1 MIWAMSN
8 GRVSRRCWPDSGR
21 PVADTRAVLNGVLGV
36 MFTGSAWAKVPARYA
51 PGATCHRRFWQWHD
65 SGGGPWSTH
74 WPAHGYVHRGIFRW
88 QIRWQKKR
96 PRRHTRRCSL

>member
-8 GRVSRRCWPDSGR
+8 GRVSRRCRPDSGR

-36 MFTGSAWAKVPARYA
+36 MFTRSAWAKVPARYA
-51 PGATCHRRFWQWHD
+51 PGAPCHRRFWQWHD
-65 SGGGPWSTH
+65 SGGPWSTH